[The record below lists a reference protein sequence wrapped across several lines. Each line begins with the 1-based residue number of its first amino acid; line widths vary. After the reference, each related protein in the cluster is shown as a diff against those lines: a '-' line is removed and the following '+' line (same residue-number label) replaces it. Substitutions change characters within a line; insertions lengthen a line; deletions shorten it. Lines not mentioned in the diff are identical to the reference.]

1 VIILTKG
8 IAIEGPAIIARERAD
23 EVARIFGKEALA
35 RCQNFVFR
43 PGISVLKDAVIATES
58 GEIHSMHDPTEG
70 GLATA
75 LHEVARAAEVG
86 VVIESQNV
94 PVYGET
100 RILCDHYGLD
110 SMGLIASGALL
121 IVLARGD
128 TQKVLAN
135 LESKGIQATII
146 GWLTEKKDGLKLIT
160 PSGTR
165 DLPLYECDELTKVP
179 SATV

>member
-1 VIILTKG
+1 
-8 IAIEGPAIIARERAD
+8 
-23 EVARIFGKEALA
+23 
-35 RCQNFVFR
+35 
-43 PGISVLKDAVIATES
+43 
-58 GEIHSMHDPTEG
+58 
-70 GLATA
+70 
-75 LHEVARAAEVG
+75 
-86 VVIESQNV
+86 
-94 PVYGET
+94 
-100 RILCDHYGLD
+100 
-110 SMGLIASGALL
+110 MGLIASGALL